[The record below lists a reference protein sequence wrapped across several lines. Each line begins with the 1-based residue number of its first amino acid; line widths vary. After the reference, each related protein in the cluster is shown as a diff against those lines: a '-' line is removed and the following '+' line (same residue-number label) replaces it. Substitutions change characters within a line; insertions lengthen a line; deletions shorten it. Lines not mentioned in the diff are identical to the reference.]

1 MDPERWQRIESIF
14 QKALDAGEDR
24 RARVLVESCA
34 DDEALRREVE
44 SLLAQHEKAGGFMER
59 PAFAGSQGAP
69 LSPQPRSED
78 SHSAGIPAGTVI
90 GHYRIVGKIGSG
102 GMGVVYD
109 AEDLKLRR
117 HVALKFLPEEVAG
130 QPRVLQRFRL
140 EAQAASALNHPN
152 ICTIHEVDEVNGMVF
167 IVMELLEGQTLKQT
181 IAGKPLPLETVIDF
195 GVQIAGAIDAAHAKG
210 VVHRDIKPANI
221 FVMKQRR
228 VKVLDFGL
236 AKLTRLPPNFEETGL
251 IDRTEPGTVMGTA
264 GYMSPE
270 QVRGLGVDGRT
281 DIFAFGAI
289 LYEML
294 AGRRAFEKSTS
305 ADTMA
310 AILNEEPPT
319 ISELAPN
326 TPPALVRIVKRCL
339 DKDPEQR
346 FQSAS
351 DLAFALQALPESSGA
366 MPGTVIEPVFTAEPA
381 RGLRSR
387 PRWLKVAAG
396 ALSISV
402 VALAT
407 VVAYRWHQEQ
417 PPLEQAALTAVPFT
431 ALPEEAISAAFSPDG
446 SRIAFAWNGDPAH
459 GVKGFDLYAKA
470 LGSETLLRLTQH
482 PSESISPVWSPDG
495 TQIAF
500 QRLSGG
506 DSGIYVVPALGGP
519 ERKLHPT
526 GTPADNFS
534 WFSWHSFAQIS
545 WSPDGK
551 WIAFADMA
559 PGEEYGRI
567 YLLSTE
573 TLETKQVPIS
583 PNCVGEGLPAFSH
596 NGEYLAYWCF
606 LSENGEAV
614 LQSLPIRGSQPK
626 TIPPSQ
632 RFPNG
637 LTWSADDEKLI
648 YSLISIANGTTTSE
662 LSQVTVANGST
673 KQLAFAGGAMLPA
686 VSARNGELAYSSLS
700 TSLNIWRR
708 DLLHPESPAVELM
721 PSSRA
726 QTDAQYSPDGKR
738 IVFDSFR
745 SGIQGVWISADDGSN
760 LVQISNPQDQ
770 SGSPQ
775 WSPDGNKIAFDS
787 RPRDH
792 WEIYVADVDEGKP
805 RKLVTNISSVIRP
818 HWSRDGKW
826 IYFRSDG
833 PGRTGVYRCPAAG
846 GKAIALSQ
854 DTDGLVSQESFDG
867 KTLYFASS
875 SARTVLRK
883 VSLRGLPGTASEG
896 GDGLP
901 RVSNAA
907 VWTVSPGGIY
917 FVPAEAPK
925 SLRYF
930 DFATRQIRPI
940 FEVDKYFGS
949 GLSVSPDGR
958 WILYSLVGNVNSDIM
973 LVDHFQ

>member
-1 MDPERWQRIESIF
+1 MAETARQLQLLRFGDFEADLRSGELRKAGVKLKFGGQPFQVLSILLEQPGEVVTREEL
-14 QKALDAGEDR
+14 QKRLWPDTFVDVDHNLNTAINK
-24 RARVLVESCA
+24 V
-34 DDEALRREVE
+34 REVLGDSAE
-44 SLLAQHEKAGGFMER
+44 SPRFVETLPRRGYRFIGELE
-59 PAFAGSQGAP
+59 AP
-69 LSPQPRSED
+69 VPPV
-78 SHSAGIPAGTVI
+78 AGTV
-90 GHYRIVGKIGSG
+90 
-102 GMGVVYD
+102 
-109 AEDLKLRR
+109 L
-117 HVALKFLPEEVAG
+117 
-130 QPRVLQRFRL
+130 
-140 EAQAASALNHPN
+140 
-152 ICTIHEVDEVNGMVF
+152 
-167 IVMELLEGQTLKQT
+167 
-181 IAGKPLPLETVIDF
+181 
-195 GVQIAGAIDAAHAKG
+195 
-210 VVHRDIKPANI
+210 
-221 FVMKQRR
+221 
-228 VKVLDFGL
+228 
-236 AKLTRLPPNFEETGL
+236 
-251 IDRTEPGTVMGTA
+251 
-264 GYMSPE
+264 
-270 QVRGLGVDGRT
+270 
-281 DIFAFGAI
+281 
-289 LYEML
+289 
-294 AGRRAFEKSTS
+294 
-305 ADTMA
+305 
-310 AILNEEPPT
+310 EPPIT
-319 ISELAPN
+319 VQ
-326 TPPALVRIVKRCL
+326 PA
-339 DKDPEQR
+339 
-346 FQSAS
+346 
-351 DLAFALQALPESSGA
+351 G
-366 MPGTVIEPVFTAEPA
+366 GT
-381 RGLRSR
+381 RSR

-407 VVAYRWHQEQ
+407 VVAYRWHPEQRPQEQ
-417 PPLEQAALTAVPFT
+417 VALTAVPFT
-431 ALPEEAISAAFSPDG
+431 ALPGEAISPAFSPDG

-459 GVKGFDLYAKA
+459 GVKGFDLYVKA

-519 ERKLHPT
+519 ERKLRST
-526 GTPADNFS
+526 GMPSDNFS
-534 WFSWHSFAQIS
+534 WFSWHSFALIS

-551 WIAFADMA
+551 WIAFADVV

-573 TLETKQVPIS
+573 TLETKQVPIG
-583 PNCVGEGLPAFSH
+583 PKCVGEGLPAFSH

-614 LQSLPIRGSQPK
+614 LQSLPIRGGQPK
-626 TIPPSQ
+626 TIPPS
-632 RFPNG
+632 RPFPSG

-648 YSLISIANGTTTSE
+648 YSLISIAYGTTTSE

-726 QTDAQYSPDGKR
+726 QCDAQYSPDGKR
-738 IVFDSFR
+738 IAFGSFR

-760 LVQISNPQDQ
+760 LVQISNPHDE

-792 WEIYVADVDEGKP
+792 WEIYVADVAEGKP

-826 IYFRSDG
+826 IYFRSNE

-846 GKAIALSQ
+846 GEAIALSQ
-854 DTDGLVSQESFDG
+854 DTDGLGPQESFDG
-867 KTLYFASS
+867 KTVYFASS

-883 VSLRGLPGTASEG
+883 VSLRALPGPAS

-901 RVSNAA
+901 RVNNAG
-907 VWTVSPGGIY
+907 VWALSPGGIY
-917 FVPAEAPK
+917 FVPAEAPR

-930 DFATRQIRPI
+930 DFATKQIRPI
-940 FEVDKYFGS
+940 FEEDKYFGS

-958 WILYSLVGNVNSDIM
+958 WILYSLVGDVNSDIM